1 MNMVEFVIG
10 MLFGTLLGTGGMLVR
25 TVLKEEKKEEAL
37 TVYPQETD
45 ETQERRVQEMRTQKQ
60 WENLMEY
67 SGKAQE

>member
-1 MNMVEFVIG
+1 MVEFVIG
-10 MLFGTLLGTGGMLVR
+10 MLFGALLGAGWMLVR
-25 TVLKEEKKEEAL
+25 AALKEKENGEAL

-45 ETQERRVQEMRTQKQ
+45 ETQERRAQEMRTQKQ